1 MKKTNQLISDLNL
14 ELHDLNV
21 KLGKLN
27 HALANPGEFGI
38 SDQQLRL
45 MTDQANAMQKYSN
58 VLLFRINDLKE
69 SIDRFFNK

>member
-14 ELHDLNV
+14 ELNDLNV

-27 HALANPGEFGI
+27 HALANPDEFGI
-38 SDQQLRL
+38 SEHQLCL

-58 VLLFRINDLKE
+58 ILVERIDNLK
-69 SIDRFFNK
+69 SIGDK